1 MIVGVWSPSGPKR
14 SLMFHECQT
23 PITALVGSNAVST
36 IARLSLA
43 EYDRMIE
50 RGVFDEGKLRRLEFI
65 RGEIREM
72 TPIGSLHEVVV
83 DRLNEWSIRSL
94 PKGRSGSASRIRSVF
109 RI

>member
-1 MIVGVWSPSGPKR
+1 M
-14 SLMFHECQT
+14 
-23 PITALVGSNAVST
+23 ST

-50 RGVFDEGKLRRLEFI
+50 RGVFDEGKRRRLEFI

-83 DRLNEWSIRSL
+83 DRLNEWSFRSL
-94 PKGRSGSASRIRSVF
+94 PKGKVWLRVQNSIGLPDLERTRPSQISPGSLGATTPRDGLPQRMSCW
-109 RI
+109 